1 MVSPSDSA
9 VVEARSAPQTTAGRS
24 LAVIGLTIP
33 LMLLIDYAV
42 SYATVVALFG
52 GLPFVLIAAILVA
65 FAVLAGGIA
74 LLSTAF
80 TGRPAI
86 FGGVVAAGVLT
97 CAGAF
102 GLVHGILGP
111 LALQTDALLHVAV
124 CALAALTLG
133 IFLGP
138 MPLRVAGAV
147 SAAALVAVLAL
158 VPTPT
163 ETAAVDRANAEADRS
178 AEVKASWIR
187 SGKFPLVTD
196 LAGWS
201 NVEVRA
207 TGTDAATWVRSDT
220 GSVARIIIQWNA
232 VDPDPLAPCNFI
244 GGPGREWDRGPDQL
258 PSWCV
263 RTGDQWSRSDGT
275 AVYSYDA
282 GTGTTMWIMAF
293 GGYDAERVGGSTAA
307 TAEDIAAL
315 IPSLHPMSREDAER
329 YLLPT
334 FDGIDSP
341 EVQTPDL

>member
-1 MVSPSDSA
+1 MVSPIDSA
-9 VVEARSAPQTTAGRS
+9 VVEAPPAPQTTAGRS

-52 GLPFVLIAAILVA
+52 GLPFVLIAAILIA
-65 FAVLAGGIA
+65 FAVLAAGIA
-74 LLSTAF
+74 LLSKAV
-80 TGRPAI
+80 TGEPTILGAI
-86 FGGVVAAGVLT
+86 VAAGVLM

-102 GLVHGILGP
+102 GLLTGILGP
-111 LALQTDALLHVAV
+111 MALQTDALLHVAV

-133 IFLGP
+133 LFLGP
-138 MPLRVAGAV
+138 MPLRVAGGV
-147 SAAALVAVLAL
+147 SVVALVAVLAL

-163 ETAAVDRANAEADRS
+163 ETAAVDRANTETDRL
-178 AEVKASWIR
+178 AEVKASWIE

-196 LAGWS
+196 LPGWS

-207 TGTDAATWVRSDT
+207 TGTDAGTWVRSDT
-220 GSVARIIIQWNA
+220 GSVARVIVQWNS
-232 VDPDPLAPCNFI
+232 VGPDPLAPCNFI
-244 GGPGREWDRGPDQL
+244 GGPGLEWDRGSDQL

-263 RTGDQWSRSDGT
+263 RTGDQWSRSDGS
-275 AVYSYDA
+275 AVYTYDA
-282 GTGTTMWIMAF
+282 GTGTTTWIMAF

-315 IPSLHPMSREDAER
+315 IPSLHPMSRDDAER

>member
-1 MVSPSDSA
+1 MVSPIDSA
-9 VVEARSAPQTTAGRS
+9 VVEPRPAPRTTAGRS

-42 SYATVVALFG
+42 SYATVVALVG
-52 GLPFVLIAAILVA
+52 GLPFVLIAAVLIA
-65 FAVLAGGIA
+65 FAVLAAGIA
-74 LLSTAF
+74 VLGTAF

-86 FGGVVAAGVLT
+86 LGGVVAAGVLT

-102 GLVHGILGP
+102 GLLSGILGP

-124 CALAALTLG
+124 CTLAALTLG
-133 IFLGP
+133 LFLGP
-138 MPLRVAGAV
+138 MPLRLVGAV
-147 SAAALVAVLAL
+147 SVVVLVAVLAL

-163 ETAAVDRANAEADRS
+163 ETAAVDRANAESDRL
-178 AEVKASWIR
+178 AEVKTSWIE
-187 SGKFPLVTD
+187 SGNFPLVTD
-196 LAGWS
+196 LPGWS

-244 GGPGREWDRGPDQL
+244 GGPGLEWDQGSEHL

-263 RTGDQWSRSDGT
+263 RTGNRWSRSDGS
-275 AVYSYDA
+275 AVYTHDA

-315 IPSLHPMSREDAER
+315 IASLHPMSRDDAEH

-341 EVQTPDL
+341 EVQTPGL